1 VAGVD
6 LFREKRYYLVCSER
20 IVLLAGDKPDE
31 QSKIFSTQIENAA
44 AISSGEI
51 LAPKQPSI
59 TLL

>member
-1 VAGVD
+1 VTGVD
-6 LFREKRYYLVCSER
+6 LFRERKYYLVCFER
-20 IVLLAGDKPDE
+20 IALLAGDK